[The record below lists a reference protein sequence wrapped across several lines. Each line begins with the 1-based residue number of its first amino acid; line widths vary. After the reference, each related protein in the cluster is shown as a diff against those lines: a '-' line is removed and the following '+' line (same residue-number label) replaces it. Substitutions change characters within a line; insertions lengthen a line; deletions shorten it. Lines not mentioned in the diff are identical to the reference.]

1 MCIQRWRSVTLIL
14 TICLLGSGL
23 ARAQS
28 PATSDAEELTLEQA
42 IAIALRDNRQ
52 VKNAQLAISKAG
64 DELAA
69 TRTLRLPSMNL
80 YALASQQLVKQDAS
94 FDNSS
99 SSIIPGVAPFFSIG
113 IPRKP
118 TGIFAGQILQPL
130 SQQHRIGLNIEQAG
144 LARDV
149 ESEKLRQIQQS
160 TVNQVKQTYYGILQ
174 TQSALDSLLE
184 AIRYYR
190 ELDRVTGD
198 NVAQQVSLK
207 TDSLEVKTRLAKAEY
222 EALNLTNQL
231 ATAKEQLNNQLGR
244 DVRTEFRVASIPDVN
259 GFDADLAL
267 ARSRALEQR
276 PEVREVRLKVKQA
289 EVDRH
294 IKKSEY
300 IPEVSLG
307 FTYMSFRNFEQVVP
321 KNSASIGVVVKWEVF
336 DWGRKKNQLSE
347 KQQAIEQARNALHEA
362 ESLVLIEVGD
372 KFRKLQQ
379 TRQAL
384 VVAQLN
390 QETAREN
397 IRVSTNKYKVKGVL
411 FSAVLQ
417 TKARS
422 PMQTININR
431 RCWLIGRPEP
441 ITKKRSEQTNE
452 KQTIKSD
459 CSKHD
464 TLVNGCGV
472 NGRVE
477 AASQAGR
484 KTAGAGESRGHRG
497 ERSDRQRRAVFGDD
511 HSAHGGGV
519 GFQGGRLCCRAS
531 TGAWRGWEDAR
542 PPRRRPHQYRG
553 GAGAGSPERLSGQ
566 IQRGTISGRRGQI
579 GC

>member
-1 MCIQRWRSVTLIL
+1 
-14 TICLLGSGL
+14 LLASGPE

-28 PATSDAEELTLEQA
+28 PATGDAEELTLEQA
-42 IAIALRDNRQ
+42 IAIAFRDNRQ
-52 VKNAQLAISKAG
+52 VKNAQLAINKAG

-94 FDNSS
+94 VDNSS
-99 SSIIPGVAPFFSIG
+99 STLVPGVGPFFSIST
-113 IPRKP
+113 PRNP
-118 TGIFAGQILQPL
+118 TAIFAGQILQPL

-149 ESEKLRQIQQS
+149 ENEKLRQTSQS

-190 ELDRVTGD
+190 ELDRVMGD
-198 NVAQQVSLK
+198 NVVQQVSLK
-207 TDSLEVKTRLAKAEY
+207 ADSLEVKTRLAKAEY

-231 ATAKEQLNNQLGR
+231 ATAKEQLNNQMGR
-244 DVRTEFRVASIPDVN
+244 DVRTEFRVAAVPDVN

-289 EVDRH
+289 EVDRR

-307 FTYMSFRNFEQVVP
+307 FTYMSFRNFDEVVP

-336 DWGRKKNQLSE
+336 DWGRKKNQLAE
-347 KQQAIEQARNALHEA
+347 KGLAIEQARNALHEA

-397 IRVSTNKYKVKGVL
+397 IRVSTNKYKAKAVL
-411 FSAVLQ
+411 FSDVLQ
-417 TKARS
+417 TQATLADADYQYQQALLAYWTARADYEKA
-422 PMQTININR
+422 
-431 RCWLIGRPEP
+431 IGAD
-441 ITKKRSEQTNE
+441 K
-452 KQTIKSD
+452 
-459 CSKHD
+459 
-464 TLVNGCGV
+464 
-472 NGRVE
+472 
-477 AASQAGR
+477 
-484 KTAGAGESRGHRG
+484 
-497 ERSDRQRRAVFGDD
+497 
-511 HSAHGGGV
+511 
-519 GFQGGRLCCRAS
+519 
-531 TGAWRGWEDAR
+531 
-542 PPRRRPHQYRG
+542 
-553 GAGAGSPERLSGQ
+553 
-566 IQRGTISGRRGQI
+566 
-579 GC
+579 

>member
-1 MCIQRWRSVTLIL
+1 MCIQRCRFVILIL
-14 TICLLGSGL
+14 TICLLGSGQ

-94 FDNSS
+94 VDNSS
-99 SSIIPGVAPFFSIG
+99 SSILTGVAPFFSIG

-118 TGIFAGQILQPL
+118 TAIFAGQILQPL

-149 ESEKLRQIQQS
+149 ESEKLRQIKQS
-160 TVNQVKQTYYGILQ
+160 TVNQLKQNYYGILQ

-190 ELDRVTGD
+190 ELDRVMGD

-207 TDSLEVKTRLAKAEY
+207 ADSLEVKTRLAKAEY

-244 DVRTEFRVASIPDVN
+244 DVRTEFRVAAVPDVN

-289 EVDRH
+289 EVDRR

-307 FTYMSFRNFEQVVP
+307 FTYMSFRNFDQVVP

-336 DWGRKKNQLSE
+336 DWGRKKNQLAE
-347 KQQAIEQARNALHEA
+347 KDRAIEQARNGLHEA

-384 VVAQLN
+384 VVAQLS
-390 QETAREN
+390 QETGREN
-397 IRVSTNKYKVKGVL
+397 IRVSTNKYKVKAVL
-411 FSAVLQ
+411 LSDVLQ
-417 TKARS
+417 TQA
-422 PMQTININR
+422 
-431 RCWLIGRPEP
+431 
-441 ITKKRSEQTNE
+441 
-452 KQTIKSD
+452 
-459 CSKHD
+459 
-464 TLVNGCGV
+464 TL
-472 NGRVE
+472 
-477 AASQAGR
+477 A
-484 KTAGAGESRGHRG
+484 
-497 ERSDRQRRAVFGDD
+497 
-511 HSAHGGGV
+511 
-519 GFQGGRLCCRAS
+519 
-531 TGAWRGWEDAR
+531 DAD
-542 PPRRRPHQYRG
+542 HQYQQALLAYWTARAEYEKAI
-553 GAGAGSPERLSGQ
+553 GADK
-566 IQRGTISGRRGQI
+566 
-579 GC
+579 